1 MMKKY
6 LIVLSIYS
14 SQVYAQ
20 SVVGSM
26 DCTVTGNVVVASEE
40 GKFKT
45 YSGIQG
51 GVEANEKLTL
61 KYNVTSNSIYMG
73 LERNNDKKQIVINA
87 HYSAGNAD
95 IKFERNKNGGIIV
108 TDTNFNQGI
117 SLLPEYIRI
126 TGFKTLYLTRYYKN
140 DWHGIFSNV
149 DLFDM
154 SAQTL
159 TLNCRHIND
168 NMDAA
173 FKILNNNKSSK

>member
-1 MMKKY
+1 MKKY
-6 LIVLSIYS
+6 LILFLIYAN
-14 SQVYAQ
+14 QVYAQ
-20 SVVGSM
+20 SVVGAM
-26 DCTVTGNVVVASEE
+26 DCTVTGNVVAASEE

-51 GVEANEKLTL
+51 GVEVNEKLTL
-61 KYNVTSNSIYMG
+61 KYDVTSNGIYIG
-73 LERNNDKKQIVINA
+73 LERNNEKKEIVINA
-87 HYSAGNAD
+87 YYSSANAN
-95 IKFERNKNGGIIV
+95 IKVERNKNGGIIF
-108 TDTNFNQGI
+108 TDTKFNHGI

-126 TGFKTLYLTRYYKN
+126 TEFKDLYLTRYYKN

-149 DLFDM
+149 DLFNM

-173 FKILNNNKSSK
+173 FKIFTNNKTPK